1 LWLPHTFKTP
11 GTATI
16 LFTARG
22 QHIRL
27 LFTDDKN
34 VDNLDKDAYL
44 FCIGVDANKET
55 YFKRKV
61 GGGDKKPFVT
71 AKQNPNAMASPLVW
85 GDYWVTINQGDIRFG
100 RGTDTTK
107 EEVVEMR
114 FKDPNPIPFLY
125 FAISN
130 WTTGIEFRNLCVLDK

>member
-1 LWLPHTFKTP
+1 MEVVVDPHEAQKTYFTNLLVSCQQAKLPSGYWLSIEKRKRAPLWLPHTFKTP

-85 GDYWVTINQGDIRFG
+85 GDYWVRHPSLYSTCWFG
-100 RGTDTTK
+100 
-107 EEVVEMR
+107 
-114 FKDPNPIPFLY
+114 
-125 FAISN
+125 
-130 WTTGIEFRNLCVLDK
+130 